1 MHILSLSLSLS
12 PRPPFLTIKFCSAH
26 DFTNETNVMKNT
38 YLLYRLGI
46 GCCWSSLKRSI
57 IVEIIEVTTNKQQQ
71 QQQQQR
77 AFGFWVGKEQFVKR
91 GKKLQC

>member
-71 QQQQQR
+71 Q
-77 AFGFWVGKEQFVKR
+77 AFGFWVGIRKEQFVKR
-91 GKKLQC
+91 GKKLQCVE